1 MATMSPRLLVLG
13 SSWFLGRAVVDA
25 ALSAGWEVTTF
36 RRGHTASGDDPAG
49 VRTVRGDYADP
60 AAVAQL
66 AAAGP
71 FDAVVDNLA
80 YTPRETLAVARALEP
95 VAGQYVLTS
104 TVSVYQGWP
113 MVPLSEDSP
122 VLECE
127 PDAGP
132 NPGYDGDPGP
142 STYGFGKAGC
152 ERAVLDVFGPDRAT
166 ILRPGVILG
175 PHEYVGRLPWWLR
188 RMERGGQVL
197 APGSPDR
204 HIQPVDVRDV
214 AAFAVH
220 CASGVA
226 GVFNV
231 TASGRETMGDFLAAC
246 RAVTGSDAEL
256 TWITDEQWLAE
267 QGIRQWTGLPLWRTY
282 AGTWAVDASRARAAG
297 LVTRSLTST
306 VVDTW
311 AWLNSGSMV
320 EHERAGELGVAPER
334 EAAIL
339 GVWRAREADRCG
351 AE

>member
-1 MATMSPRLLVLG
+1 MSPRLLVLG
-13 SSWFLGRAVVDA
+13 SSWFLGRAVVDV

-36 RRGHTASGDDPAG
+36 RRGHAASGDDPVG
-49 VRTVRGDYADP
+49 VRTLRGDYADP

-66 AAAGP
+66 AAVGP
-71 FDAVVDNLA
+71 WDAVVDNLA

-95 VAGQYVLTS
+95 VAGRYVLIS

-113 MVPLSEDSP
+113 TEPLAEDSP
-122 VLECE
+122 VLDCA

-132 NPGYDGDPGP
+132 NPGYNGNPGP

-152 ERAVLDVFGPDRAT
+152 ERAVMETFGLDRTAV
-166 ILRPGVILG
+166 LRPGVILG

-188 RMERGGQVL
+188 RIERGGQVL

-204 HIQPVDVRDV
+204 TIQPVDVRDV
-214 AAFAVH
+214 ATFAVR
-220 CASGVA
+220 CAGGAA
-226 GVFNV
+226 GVFN
-231 TASGRETMGDFLAAC
+231 TTGSGRETMGAFLAAC

-256 TWITDEQWLAE
+256 TWITDEQWLAD
-267 QGIRQWTGLPLWRTY
+267 QGVRQWTELPLWRTY

-297 LVTRSLTST
+297 LVTRSLSDTT
-306 VVDTW
+306 ADTW
-311 AWLNSGSMV
+311 VWLNSDSGSMV
-320 EHERAGELGVAPER
+320 AHERAGELGITAER

-351 AE
+351 TE

>member
-1 MATMSPRLLVLG
+1 MSPRLLVLG

-25 ALSAGWEVTTF
+25 ALAAGWEVTTF
-36 RRGHTASGDDPAG
+36 RRGRATSGDDPAG
-49 VRTVRGDYADP
+49 VDTVRGDYADP

-71 FDAVVDNLA
+71 WDAIVDNLA
-80 YTPRETLAVARALEP
+80 YVPRETLAVARALEP
-95 VAGQYVLTS
+95 VAGRYVMVS
-104 TVSVYQGWP
+104 TVSAYQGWP
-113 MVPLSEDSP
+113 TEPLTEDSP
-122 VLECE
+122 VLDCP

-132 NPGYDGDPGP
+132 DFGYDGNPGP
-142 STYGFGKAGC
+142 SVYGFTKAGC
-152 ERAVLDVFGPDRAT
+152 ERAVVETFGPNRAT

-220 CASGVA
+220 CAAGTA

-231 TASGRETMGDFLAAC
+231 ATPPRATMGDFLAAC
-246 RAVTGSDAEL
+246 AAVTGSDAEL
-256 TWITDEQWLAE
+256 TWITDEQWLTA
-267 QGIRQWTGLPLWRTY
+267 QGVRQWTELPLWRTY

-311 AWLNSGSMV
+311 AWLNSGRMV
-320 EHERAGELGVAPER
+320 AHERAGELGITPER

-339 GVWRAREADRCG
+339 GVWRAYEADRCG